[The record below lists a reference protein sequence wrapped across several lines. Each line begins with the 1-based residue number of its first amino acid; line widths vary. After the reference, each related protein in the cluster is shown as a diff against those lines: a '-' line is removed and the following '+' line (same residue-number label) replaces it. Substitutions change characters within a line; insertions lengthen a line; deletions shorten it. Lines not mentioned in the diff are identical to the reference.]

1 MKKFSAVSSQNSSFT
16 HFKFPAD
23 NGTNFKDKPYR
34 SPKIKKKTAFNYFKC
49 EYLYTAFIS
58 ARSLNNNQFSY
69 FCVKLSCISYD
80 KLIIIYN

>member
-23 NGTNFKDKPYR
+23 NGTISRTSLTDHP
-34 SPKIKKKTAFNYFKC
+34 KKKPAFNYFKC

-58 ARSLNNNQFSY
+58 ARSLNNNQFLY

-80 KLIIIYN
+80 KLIITYN

>member
-1 MKKFSAVSSQNSSFT
+1 MKFSAVSSQNSSFT

-34 SPKIKKKTAFNYFKC
+34 SPKKKKTAFNYFKC

-58 ARSLNNNQFSY
+58 ARSLNNNQF
-69 FCVKLSCISYD
+69 
-80 KLIIIYN
+80 